1 MRCCVLCLWFL
12 AVSIGL
18 PAQKIKV
25 ACVGNSVTYGYL
37 LPDRE
42 RNCYPAQLAA
52 LLGDKYEVGNFGN
65 SGSTLLSK
73 GHKPYIRQQEYK
85 DALQFA
91 GGLVVVNLGLNDTDP
106 RNWPNY
112 RDEFI
117 SDYLALIDSFRKAN
131 PACKIWICRM
141 SPITHEHWRFKSGTR
156 DWYGQIQKEIEQV
169 SKIAGVGLVDLQEGL
184 YDRPDLFPDALHPN
198 VEGAGILAQTVY
210 SGITGN
216 YGGLQMPA
224 VYADNMV
231 LQRGRALKISGTANA
246 DEKVTVKIGQQA
258 AHTVTG
264 KNGKWTV
271 QLKPLES
278 GGPYEMTV
286 TAKSGRLEYKNV
298 LVGEVWLCSGQS
310 NMAFMV
316 KEGEGARQI
325 TESVGKDNVR
335 LYNMK
340 PKVITDAVSW
350 DSTALAELNRL
361 DYYRSAQWQAC
372 NRENVSDFSAIAY
385 SFGKMLSDSLRVPVG
400 LICNAVGGSP
410 TEAWINRETLE
421 YNDRLV
427 DIMHDWLH
435 NDMIQDWVRG
445 RAALNIKN
453 ATVKGQRHP
462 YEPCYLYATG
472 IKPLTGFPIK
482 GVIWYQGESNERNVE
497 LHDAELP
504 AMVEGWRKA
513 WGDGF
518 PFYYVQLSGM
528 NRPSWPRFRDSQRR
542 LLSVIGYSGMAVS
555 SDLGE
560 PDNVHPRRKK
570 EVGERLGC
578 QALNRDYGFT
588 RVLPSGPLYKGM
600 RVIKDAVYVAFE
612 YGQGMR
618 AADGQA
624 IKGFEIAGE
633 NGLFVPARAEVGGD
647 EVKVFSP
654 EVKRPVQVRYSW
666 QPFPTANLVNG
677 QELPASTFLG
687 GISF

>member
-1 MRCCVLCLWFL
+1 MRSYVLCLWL
-12 AVSIGL
+12 LVVCMGL
-18 PAQKIKV
+18 SAQKIKV
-25 ACVGNSVTYGYL
+25 TCVGNSVTYGYL
-37 LPDRE
+37 VPDRE

-65 SGSTLLSK
+65 SSSTLLNK

-91 GGLVVVNLGLNDTDP
+91 GDLVVIHLGLNDTDP

-112 RDEFI
+112 RDEFVA
-117 SDYLALIDSFRKAN
+117 DYLALIDSFRKAN

-169 SKIAGVGLVDLQEGL
+169 SKIAGVGLIDLQEGL
-184 YDRPDLFPDALHPN
+184 YDRPDLLPDALHPN
-198 VEGAGILAQTVY
+198 VEGAGILAQAVY
-210 SGITGN
+210 SGITGD
-216 YGGLQMPA
+216 YGGLRMPA

-231 LQRGRALKISGTANA
+231 LQRGRALKISGTADA
-246 DEKVTVKIGQQA
+246 DEKVTVKIGKQTVHA
-258 AHTVTG
+258 VTG
-264 KNGKWTV
+264 KNGEWRAE
-271 QLKPLES
+271 LKPLEA

-286 TAKSGRLEYKNV
+286 AAKSGSLKYKNV

-325 TESVGKDNVR
+325 TESAGKDNIR
-335 LYNMK
+335 LYDMK

-350 DSTALAELNRL
+350 DSTALTELNRL
-361 DYYRSAQWQAC
+361 DYYQPVQWQTC
-372 NRENVSDFSAIAY
+372 NRENVADFSAIAY
-385 SFGKMLSDSLRVPVG
+385 SFGKMLSDSLHVPVG

-410 TEAWINRETLE
+410 TEAWIDRETLE

-435 NDMIQDWVRG
+435 NDMIQDWARG

-453 ATVKGQRHP
+453 TAVKGQRHP
-462 YEPCYLYATG
+462 YEPSYLYATG
-472 IKPLTGFPIK
+472 IKPLVGFPIK

-497 LHDAELP
+497 LHDVELP
-504 AMVEGWRKA
+504 AMVNGWRKA
-513 WGDGF
+513 WGYDF

-542 LLSVIGYSGMAVS
+542 LLSVIGHSGMAVS

-588 RVLPSGPLYKGM
+588 QVLPSGPLYKGM
-600 RVIKDAVYVAFE
+600 RVAKDAVYVTFE

-618 AADGQA
+618 AADGRS
-624 IKGFEIAGE
+624 IRGFEIAGE
-633 NGLFVPARAEVGGD
+633 NGLFLPAGAEVDGD
-647 EVKVFSP
+647 EVKVSSP
-654 EVKRPVQVRYSW
+654 AVKRPVQVRYSW

-677 QELPASTFLG
+677 QGLPASTFLG
-687 GISF
+687 GLPF